1 MGKFTNK
8 SVEQI
13 CAATIGKVPERCYNQ
28 VMKEDVIKLRHE
40 RSLKDY
46 PGLALEDDEF
56 VELEIKRSRAGLVL
70 IWGAVV
76 LLSIVMAVCIAVLG
90 LSGDAINM
98 NASARNYLLML
109 LIILMVLFIVAGLVL
124 SYVYKGN
131 RMYVTNHR
139 IIRYATDALFAHSK
153 NVINLVSVEDVSFRQ
168 NSIIQNLLRYGTI
181 RLSTVGDE
189 TTYSFPFVDTPTD
202 ELDIISH
209 LVHVAK
215 EEDPAKVVRV
225 RE

>member
-1 MGKFTNK
+1 M
-8 SVEQI
+8 
-13 CAATIGKVPERCYNQ
+13 ATICYNQ
-28 VMKEDVIKLRHE
+28 VMKEDVVKLRHE

-46 PGLALEDDEF
+46 PGLALEDDEY
-56 VELEIKRSRAGLVL
+56 VELEINRSKAGLVL
-70 IWGAVV
+70 IWGIVI
-76 LLSIVMAVCIAVLG
+76 LLSLIMAVSIAVLT
-90 LSGDAINM
+90 LSGDSLGLNDTAH
-98 NASARNYLLML
+98 SYLLML
-109 LIILMVLFIVAGLVL
+109 LIILFVIFIVAGLVL

-139 IIRYATDALFAHSK
+139 IIRYTTDALFAHSK

-168 NSIIQNLLRYGTI
+168 NSIIQSLLRYGTI

>member
-1 MGKFTNK
+1 M
-8 SVEQI
+8 
-13 CAATIGKVPERCYNQ
+13 ATICYNQ
-28 VMKEDVIKLRHE
+28 VMKEDVVKLRHE

-46 PGLALEDDEF
+46 PGLALEDDEY
-56 VELEIKRSRAGLVL
+56 VELAINRSKAGLVL
-70 IWGAVV
+70 IWGIVI
-76 LLSIVMAVCIAVLG
+76 LLSLIMAVSIAVLT
-90 LSGDAINM
+90 LSGDFLGLNDTAH
-98 NASARNYLLML
+98 SYLLML
-109 LIILMVLFIVAGLVL
+109 LIILFVIFIVAGLVL
-124 SYVYKGN
+124 SYVYNGN

-139 IIRYATDALFAHSK
+139 IIRYTTDALFAHSK

-168 NSIIQNLLRYGTI
+168 NSIIQSLLRYGTI
-181 RLSTVGDE
+181 RLSTIGDE

>member
-1 MGKFTNK
+1 M
-8 SVEQI
+8 
-13 CAATIGKVPERCYNQ
+13 ATICYNQ
-28 VMKEDVIKLRHE
+28 GMKEDVVKLRHE

-46 PGLALEDDEF
+46 PGLALEDDEY
-56 VELEIKRSRAGLVL
+56 VELEINRSKAGLVL
-70 IWGAVV
+70 IWGIVILLSLIMAVSIVV
-76 LLSIVMAVCIAVLG
+76 LT
-90 LSGDAINM
+90 LSGDFLGLNDTAH
-98 NASARNYLLML
+98 SYLLML
-109 LIILMVLFIVAGLVL
+109 LIILFVIFIVAGLVL

-139 IIRYATDALFAHSK
+139 IIRYTTDALFAHSK

-168 NSIIQNLLRYGTI
+168 NSIIQSLLRYGTI
-181 RLSTVGDE
+181 RLSTIGDE

-209 LVHVAK
+209 LIHVAK

>member
-1 MGKFTNK
+1 
-8 SVEQI
+8 
-13 CAATIGKVPERCYNQ
+13 
-28 VMKEDVIKLRHE
+28 MKEDVIKLRHE

-202 ELDIISH
+202 ELDTISH